1 MDAVPHD
8 LPSRLVVTRAL
19 TILCLVVVSLWY
31 LRNPAWVIDQTTGL
45 RPWQRERDGRMVRW
59 SGGHA
64 SFFVPADAGEVRIPI
79 STTFDWREPNGGQP
93 MVVTFTV
100 DGTRAARLLLTD
112 ADWREVTLT
121 LPPPGTR
128 RVRRVEIRT
137 SVTRADNHGVRIGQP
152 CCYSS
157 R

>member
-1 MDAVPHD
+1 M
-8 LPSRLVVTRAL
+8 TRAL
-19 TILCLVVVSLWY
+19 AVVCAAVAALWY
-31 LRNPAWVIDQTTGL
+31 LRDPAWVIDQTTGL
-45 RPWQRERDGRMVRW
+45 RSWERAADGRMARW

-64 SFFVPADAGEVRIPI
+64 SFFVPANAGEVRIPI
-79 STTFDWREPNGGQP
+79 STTFDWREHDGGQP

-100 DGTRAARLLLTD
+100 DDVRAARVLLTD
-112 ADWREVTLT
+112 SAWRDVTVT
-121 LPPPGTR
+121 LPPPGSR
-128 RVRRVEIRT
+128 RVRRVDIRT